1 MFAAPENRGSGESPA
16 PDLLHAIRP
25 RWSAIVAR
33 DHRPIG
39 VRLELH
45 RARGAGAASLL
56 PQVLSAVIAGFE
68 ADAGAPFPRGLVVL
82 APHGFE
88 FDDALLAW
96 SAPRNVLLEVGVDA
110 LSRDG
115 AIERLQHVQRSGTRL
130 VLRTDAAAALD
141 ARSAGLFQ
149 YALADHALKMSVL
162 AGIGWLAHGPLTRAQ
177 AEHAFGAGAHAV
189 VGWPLDEPVPEAPG
203 ALQPSQKTVLELVRL
218 LQSEADAADLERAFK
233 GEPVLAYLLLTLA
246 NSAAFRRGA
255 PIGSLA
261 QAITLL
267 GYKRLLKWLI
277 LLLVIASK
285 GNRALPQIHA
295 CVARGFFIEN
305 LALALDAHGVAD
317 DGFAVGAF
325 SLLDRITG
333 VPARELL
340 GSVDLPR
347 PIVDAVLDDAGP
359 VAPYLRRA
367 RALEETNCA
376 PTTADLPAAPAAAI
390 NSALLQALAASDAL
404 QSLV

>member
-1 MFAAPENRGSGESPA
+1 MRTQ
-16 PDLLHAIRP
+16 
-25 RWSAIVAR
+25 WSAIVAR

-39 VRLELH
+39 VRLALH
-45 RARGAGAASLL
+45 RDHAVGAASPL

-82 APHGFE
+82 APYGFE
-88 FDDALLAW
+88 LDDALLGW
-96 SAPRNVLLEVGVDA
+96 SAPRNVLLEVGIEA
-110 LSRDG
+110 LERDG
-115 AIERLQHVQRSGTRL
+115 AIERLRHVQHNGTRL
-130 VLRTDAAAALD
+130 VLRADGSAALD
-141 ARSAGLFQ
+141 ARVAGLFQ
-149 YALADHALKMSVL
+149 YALADAALRVSVL
-162 AGIGWLAHGPLTRAQ
+162 SGMGWLARGRLTRAE
-177 AEHAFGAGAHAV
+177 AELAFGSGAHAV
-189 VGWPLDEPVPEAPG
+189 VGWPLDEPVPDAPG
-203 ALQPSQKTVLELVRL
+203 ALRPSQKTVLELVRL

-246 NSAAFRRGA
+246 NSTAFRRGA

-285 GNRALPQIHA
+285 GSRALPQIHA

-340 GSVDLPR
+340 GSIDLPR
-347 PIVDAVLDDAGP
+347 PIIDAVLDGAGP
-359 VAPYLRRA
+359 AAPYLRQA
-367 RALEETNCA
+367 RALEGINGA
-376 PTTADLPAAPAAAI
+376 SSGADLPVAPAAAV
-390 NSALLQALAASDAL
+390 NAALLQALAASDAL